1 MSHAVRHSFAASAF
15 TAALAAFGALGV
27 TGVAHA
33 SDMLPK
39 GWLFGVDAGA
49 SKVEFVTSAAVTQLA
64 KIVGGTATAT
74 QDNGINVLRY
84 YGGYKFNPYVSV
96 EVGGTV
102 SDQSVV
108 NYSGSI
114 PPAGSV
120 TTTTTYSGAGRVARS
135 GSDMAVVLRLPNS
148 VIPGQPFV
156 RVATN
161 YLKTEV
167 ALPATANGL
176 TPVQAATSQSGR
188 GTSLGVGLDLTIQK
202 GLSVRVAADRLNKIS
217 GVTES
222 KASLLTLGISNTY

>member
-1 MSHAVRHSFAASAF
+1 MTQAVRKTLIASAF
-15 TAALAAFGALGV
+15 LAALASGGA
-27 TGVAHA
+27 AHA

-39 GWLFGVDAGA
+39 GWMFGVDAG
-49 SKVEFVTSAAVTQLA
+49 SSRVEFVTSTAVTQLA
-64 KIVGGTATAT
+64 TLVGGTSTAT

-84 YGGYKFNPYVSV
+84 YGGYKFNSIVSL

-108 NYSGSI
+108 NFSGSI
-114 PPAGSV
+114 PPAGAR
-120 TTTTTYSGAGRVARS
+120 TTVTTYSGAGRVARA
-135 GSDMAVVLRLPNS
+135 GSDVALVFRLPNN
-148 VIPGQPFV
+148 VLPGQPFV

-167 ALPATANGL
+167 ALPASAAGL
-176 TPVQAATSQSGR
+176 TPVNATSYESGR
-188 GTSLGVGLDLTIQK
+188 GTSLGMGLELPIQK
-202 GLSVRVAADRLNKIS
+202 GLALRVSADRLNKIS

>member
-1 MSHAVRHSFAASAF
+1 MAVS
-15 TAALAAFGALGV
+15 GA
-27 TGVAHA
+27 AHA

-39 GWLFGVDAGA
+39 GWVFGVDAG
-49 SKVEFVTSAAVTQLA
+49 SSRVEFVTSTAVTQLA
-64 KIVGGTATAT
+64 KLVGGTATAT

-84 YGGYKFNPYVSV
+84 YGGYKFNSLVAL

-108 NYSGSI
+108 NFSGAI
-114 PPAGSV
+114 PPAGAITTV
-120 TTTTTYSGAGRVARS
+120 TNYTGSGRVARS
-135 GSDMAVVLRLPNS
+135 GSDVALVFRMPTSALPAT
-148 VIPGQPFV
+148 PFV

-176 TPVQAATSQSGR
+176 TPVNATSYQSGR
-188 GTSLGVGLDLTIQK
+188 GTSLGAGLEFSIQK
-202 GLSVRVAADRLNKIS
+202 GINVRLGADRLNKIS

-222 KASLLTLGISNTY
+222 KASLVTLGVSNTY